1 MKPVPRIQNVVIS
14 AASPIGIHVR
24 PIRSAGPDC
33 LSDACGHF
41 GRATWGSPLPWW
53 RGSLIPTQMKTWMDT
68 RHCANSPWSSPY
80 VQVPEPPPDGRWV
93 TQVTFDEPGEYVLRA
108 VARDGAMSSYEN
120 VAVTVT
126 R

>member
-1 MKPVPRIQNVVIS
+1 
-14 AASPIGIHVR
+14 
-24 PIRSAGPDC
+24 
-33 LSDACGHF
+33 
-41 GRATWGSPLPWW
+41 
-53 RGSLIPTQMKTWMDT
+53 MKTWMDT
-68 RHCANSPWSSPY
+68 RHYANSPWSPPY

-108 VARDGAMSSYEN
+108 VARDGSMFSYEN